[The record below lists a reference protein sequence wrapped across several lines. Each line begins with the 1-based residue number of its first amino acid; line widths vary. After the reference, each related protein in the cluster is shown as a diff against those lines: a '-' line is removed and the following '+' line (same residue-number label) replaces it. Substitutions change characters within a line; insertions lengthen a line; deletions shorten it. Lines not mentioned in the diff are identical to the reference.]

1 MLQTISD
8 DCIRVLPDFQEP
20 LREGLET
27 NLTKK
32 LKINLLSWQ
41 TKGLKKGADLPF
53 FYFFKDHYFM
63 TQETVN
69 QGFGKVNK
77 KLAPT
82 PL

>member
-1 MLQTISD
+1 M
-8 DCIRVLPDFQEP
+8 V
-20 LREGLET
+20 
-27 NLTKK
+27 
-32 LKINLLSWQ
+32 
-41 TKGLKKGADLPF
+41 LKKGADLPF
-53 FYFFKDHYFM
+53 CYYSKVHYFM